1 MKFTRVIVLLCWV
14 VFLTFRPADD
24 LWADRIY
31 TWTDK
36 SGIVHLTQTSPPSG
50 VALDSVINNPPG
62 SPNPSRRSP
71 DKRSSSI
78 WNWQIHQAEMRVRQA
93 QQRLLAAEK
102 IAQQAEVLAED
113 TTKRSRHY
121 IDTHDNNQYM
131 RRVFKFKMRQAYNA
145 AKAADAKAREAG
157 DNLRQ
162 AEQQYHAAQQQLK
175 EAQEDANTFS
185 RLN

>member
-1 MKFTRVIVLLCWV
+1 M
-14 VFLTFRPADD
+14 
-24 LWADRIY
+24 
-31 TWTDK
+31 
-36 SGIVHLTQTSPPSG
+36 
-50 VALDSVINNPPG
+50 
-62 SPNPSRRSP
+62 
-71 DKRSSSI
+71 
-78 WNWQIHQAEMRVRQA
+78 RQA